1 LYKVAADWRGGWTS
15 VLIVIV
21 MGFAVGLATRLRR
34 HPEGFLPIILDAGGK
49 FFDSGEEGCEFP
61 HAFVV
66 QDFAPRR
73 HTGVADSG
81 SDSVEDVPLGIIKRL
96 KDDLRRRRVKRIL
109 KRAGLLVESAV
120 TEGAVHGVN
129 LHAVDQIRVS
139 SRNWIIDARSVTL
152 HGGVQRAGSDAG
164 FERRR
169 GSVGSGGKES
179 KPCNSQTEHN
189 QDEQRENDA

>member
-1 LYKVAADWRGGWTS
+1 AR
-15 VLIVIV
+15 
-21 MGFAVGLATRLRR
+21 
-34 HPEGFLPIILDAGGK
+34 GK

-66 QDFAPRR
+66 QNFAPRG

-96 KDDLRRRRVKRIL
+96 KDDLRRGRVKRIL

-129 LHAVDQIRVS
+129 LHAVDQVGIS

-152 HGGVQRAGSDAG
+152 HRGVQRAGSDAG

-169 GSVGSGGKES
+169 GSVGSGGRNPSHAIPNPSTTRTSSVRITPRIMLRISDLEERGCA
-179 KPCNSQTEHN
+179 PLIP
-189 QDEQRENDA
+189 RG